1 MRPGILVTGE
11 IVMESRREQKHD
23 GVQADGDERGG
34 KRASR
39 SNLAGHHLDY
49 VTIAA

>member
-1 MRPGILVTGE
+1 MTGE
-11 IVMESRREQKHD
+11 IVMEARRQQQHD
-23 GVQADGDERGG
+23 DVQGDGDERGG
-34 KRASR
+34 ERASR